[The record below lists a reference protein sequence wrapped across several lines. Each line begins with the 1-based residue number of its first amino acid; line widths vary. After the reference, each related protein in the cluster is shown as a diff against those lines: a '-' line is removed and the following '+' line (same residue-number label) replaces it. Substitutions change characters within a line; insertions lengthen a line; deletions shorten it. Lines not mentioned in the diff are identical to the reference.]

1 MSNMEVEQRI
11 IQIMASTF
19 GVDAS
24 QINSTSR
31 RSDLR
36 NWDSLGQLRLVMQ
49 LEAEF
54 GVSFSIDEIPELN
67 SVEEIKTKLI
77 ALKSL

>member
-1 MSNMEVEQRI
+1 MEVEQRI

-19 GVDAS
+19 AVEAS
-24 QINSTSR
+24 QITTTTSR
-31 RSDLR
+31 SELK

-54 GVSFSIDEIPELN
+54 GISFSIDDIPELN
-67 SVEEIKTKLI
+67 SVEKIKTKI
-77 ALKSL
+77 NVLKSL

>member
-1 MSNMEVEQRI
+1 MDLEQRI

-19 GVDAS
+19 AVDES
-24 QINSTSR
+24 QINRTTSR
-31 RSDLR
+31 NDLK

-54 GVSFSIDEIPELN
+54 GISIPIDDIPNLS
-67 SVEEIKTKLI
+67 SVEKIKTMINDK
-77 ALKSL
+77 